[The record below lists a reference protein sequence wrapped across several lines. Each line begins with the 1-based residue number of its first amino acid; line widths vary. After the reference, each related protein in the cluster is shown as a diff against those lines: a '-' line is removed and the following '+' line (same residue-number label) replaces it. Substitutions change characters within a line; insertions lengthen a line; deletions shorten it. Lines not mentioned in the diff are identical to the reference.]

1 MIGPRR
7 LAVLAF
13 LGPLLAG
20 APAAAQI
27 PGLSPTPTAAAEA
40 PGDPYRRETPYGSF
54 FGYMHAAARGN
65 WTQAAEYLQWPKSA
79 RTPPEEVAKQLK
91 AVLDERFSGDLEKL
105 SRSALGNVND
115 GLSPDLER
123 AGTVVHGD
131 ESFDILLVRTQPPEG
146 PALWLVASQTL
157 REVPA
162 AFRSLR
168 APQLD
173 SLMPA
178 PLRRSVGG
186 SLRLWQVLAF
196 FGLLFVAWLLARLL
210 SFGLL
215 RLIRAV
221 ARRRPSA
228 VESPGLLDPFRPPFA
243 LLAGVLLHAF
253 CVSQLGLPLLG
264 RYSYGRAA
272 RVVAVAA
279 IGWFFVRLVAF
290 LTSRATLRLLASG
303 QTAASSLTIGRKV
316 LQGLV
321 ITGTVLVI
329 LGIFG
334 VNLTATLA
342 GVGIGGIAIAFAA
355 QKSLENLFG
364 GFVVL
369 SDKVVRVGDFVRV
382 GEVLGGIEDVTLYAT
397 RIRTLE
403 RVVVSIPN
411 GILMTSRI
419 ENLSRRDKF
428 LFRHTLGLATRRR
441 PRRCRPS
448 STDVGRR
455 LAADARVETRN
466 ALRAFVR
473 LSAYS
478 LDVEVFAYV
487 LVPDWAAFLAAQE
500 ELLLALMEVVEEAGK
515 RRSRS
520 RPRRRTSRPRRRSS
534 SPAGRRTDRGPRD
547 EPHAD
552 VQGQRPP
559 DGRRRSSSRAPP
571 RTTAAGRRSGS
582 SSSSSRVRSSS

>member
-1 MIGPRR
+1 MIASRR
-7 LAVLAF
+7 LAVLLA
-13 LGPLLAG
+13 LSGALLAG
-20 APAAAQI
+20 GPAAAQI
-27 PGLSPTPTAAAEA
+27 PGLSPTPTPTAAAPEA
-40 PGDPYRRETPYGSF
+40 PGDPYKRENPYGSF

-131 ESFDILLVRTQPPEG
+131 ESFDVLLVRTQPPEG
-146 PALWLVASQTL
+146 PAIWLVASQTL

-196 FGLLFVAWLLARLL
+196 LVFFFVAWLLARLF

-215 RLIRAV
+215 RLIRSV
-221 ARRRPSA
+221 VRRRPSA
-228 VESPGLLDPFRPPFA
+228 LESPGLLDPFRPPFA
-243 LLAGVLLHAF
+243 LLVGVLLHALL
-253 CVSQLGLPLLG
+253 VSQIGLPLLG
-264 RYSYGRAA
+264 RFSYGRAA
-272 RVVAVAA
+272 RVVAAAA

-303 QTAASSLTIGRKV
+303 QTATSSLTIGRKV

-321 ITGTVLVI
+321 ITGTVLAI

-342 GVGIGGIAIAFAA
+342 GVGIGGIAVAFAA

-382 GEVLGGIEDVTLYAT
+382 GDVLGGIEDVTLYAT

-403 RVVVSIPN
+403 RIVVSIPN
-411 GILMTSRI
+411 GILMTSQI

-428 LFRHTLGLATRRR
+428 LFRHTLGLTYATTGAQVRAVVDG
-441 PRRCRPS
+441 CR
-448 STDVGRR
+448 TR
-455 LAADARVETRN
+455 LAADPRIESGTLRVTF
-466 ALRAFVR
+466 AK

-487 LVPDWAAFLAAQE
+487 LVPNWAAFLAAQQ
-500 ELLLALMEVVEEAGK
+500 ELLLVVMDVVEQAEA
-515 RRSRS
+515 RSRS
-520 RPRRRTSRPRRRSS
+520 RPPRRTTSPRRR
-534 SPAGRRTDRGPRD
+534 GRSRLPGTRPSRLD
-547 EPHAD
+547 EAHAD
-552 VQGQRPP
+552 FPAQRP
-559 DGRRRSSSRAPP
+559 S
-571 RTTAAGRRSGS
+571 
-582 SSSSSRVRSSS
+582 